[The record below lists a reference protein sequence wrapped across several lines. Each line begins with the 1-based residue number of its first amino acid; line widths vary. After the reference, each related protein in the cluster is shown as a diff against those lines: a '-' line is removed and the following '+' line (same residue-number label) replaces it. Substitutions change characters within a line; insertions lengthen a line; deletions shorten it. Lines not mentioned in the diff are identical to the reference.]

1 MNTFII
7 VAPAFA
13 GIYLLFGAFMLKT
26 DNLISSFCFKFLP
39 FTFGSASILA
49 SLKLGGIV

>member
-1 MNTFII
+1 MNTFVT
-7 VAPAFA
+7 VAPALA
-13 GIYLLFGAFMLKT
+13 GVYLIFGAFMLHT

-39 FTFGSASILA
+39 FVFGSASLLA